1 MENIKTSIYFAHI
14 KIVCLCMHFL
24 MYAEYNIIP
33 VPVCK
38 RDFSPV
44 VVDTCGEE
52 KEECGHER

>member
-1 MENIKTSIYFAHI
+1 
-14 KIVCLCMHFL
+14 MHFL

-52 KEECGHER
+52 KGEYGHER